1 MYTVHTLQCI
11 CSFIAGKG
19 FLQTP
24 DLAIC
29 EGNKITYTVYSIVP
43 TYTHD
48 PRNVVNTCQYRQEAL
63 DESRGTCT
71 NNIAV
76 NIYIPNGKGFAIPT
90 MLNYS
95 TRYVLCCM
103 VLYGWIDTS
112 DISNF
117 SYFN

>member
-1 MYTVHTLQCI
+1 MPCTRYTRFNVYAASSLEKDFSKLLTWP
-11 CSFIAGKG
+11 FVR
-19 FLQTP
+19 
-24 DLAIC
+24 
-29 EGNKITYTVYSIVP
+29 ETVYSIVP
-43 TYTHD
+43 PYTRD

-76 NIYIPNGKGFAIPT
+76 NIYMPNGKGFAIPT

-95 TRYVLCCM
+95 IRYVLCCM